1 MAASNKRVKVLISG
15 PINGQLTLL
24 SNKLSTLNNSKA
36 GPFDICVCC
45 GPFFY
50 SSNAASTGSSTAA
63 VSNNKVAG
71 DEEAADKVDNEQTS
85 QIEAAANNDATKL
98 KNGTIKFDIPVLF
111 VDVGDSLPA
120 GLDVEYPKVTDD
132 AEIDL
137 DDDDED
143 EVNEKEKGEDDNEDK
158 KEDEKDKVPDGLLRI
173 APNLYQLIG
182 SSPNNIA
189 DIISVPLPLKDPT
202 IITSTKRE
210 HPTAL
215 TIGYLPKNTRLSTQ
229 TQTNNNFTTKSQHTS
244 FLGCDILIST
254 EWGQGMCDLKVGALS
269 LDDRTLLNGSGG
281 GGGSGGSGEGGA
293 GGQGIEI
300 GSYDVAELVAMSRP
314 RYHIAPGPIVPV
326 QQPQQKQ
333 DDSNDTKPPQIKLH
347 QRFMASLPYRYPP
360 TSSTSGSSGTSSSN
374 SHAGRFLAMGSIQPP
389 TISKALGKSFK
400 YIHAVGIVPL
410 AYMDSNDRENAKELD
425 KVVDCPYTDA
435 SYGVDTTNIIGGR
448 GGGGNMMNYG
458 GMNGGGIVGGLS
470 EARARRLAQEDAA
483 SNMNN
488 GGGQGPGGAFRWQQ
502 RGRKRPLNGEDGPGS
517 SGMMNE
523 EEAKRQAIEAS
534 NPDNTSLFLHGLHRD
549 PSGMTLTN
557 DAIMNSFKPFGCI
570 GIRFP
575 KPKMNHRQSHYQNSE
590 QRPSY
595 AFLDFNTHEEA
606 LQCLADLNGEVAVC
620 NVMLTLKWSSSGK
633 SHQQPQM
640 HHQGQQQGNNM
651 GMMPQRRQ
659 RNRLTEQEAGDST
672 TLFLRLP
679 TSINSSDYPAEL
691 ETMRS
696 LGQGTMED
704 ELNVGVPLDSTDRI
718 TANDEPALRVTV
730 RQPTAET
737 NYGFLEFASHT
748 AALTTIVALTG
759 NDDGGRVSE
768 DKLTASCL
776 ITDDMK
782 KKDISHLSGVT
793 LYWAKGS
800 SQPKPG
806 NGGGNNYGLKFNKQH
821 FPPDSRTDCWFC
833 LASPACEKHLI
844 VAVYEEC
851 YVALPKGGVNEHHAL
866 IVPVE
871 HGGDGALVN
880 RKLSPEIESVKSKLR
895 LHARTV
901 LNKDLFVFER
911 CIATKG
917 GYHTHVQC
925 IPVDANSGPTIQSK
939 MLDMASRVGFQL
951 KEITSDLGLNALE
964 DDWSDGYFY
973 AEIPLPGGGD
983 EFRRFIYRAGGE
995 GSGGADNNNG
1005 GRRGPTVP
1013 LQFGREVLAEVMD
1026 NPDIGQWKACVVSK
1040 EKEEELTIAFR
1051 KSLSSVSS

>member
-1 MAASNKRVKVLISG
+1 MASTNKRVKVLISG
-15 PINGQLTLL
+15 PINGQLSLL

-50 SSNAASTGSSTAA
+50 SSTAAASGSSTAA
-63 VSNNKVAG
+63 LSNTNKAIGEGETTNKV
-71 DEEAADKVDNEQTS
+71 DDEQTS
-85 QIEAAANNDATKL
+85 QIEAANNDATKL

-111 VDVGDSLPA
+111 VDVGDSLPN
-120 GLDVEYPKVTDD
+120 GLEVQYPKVIDD

-137 DDDDED
+137 DDDDDDDVKKEED
-143 EVNEKEKGEDDNEDK
+143 NNGEEKEE
-158 KEDEKDKVPDGLLRI
+158 EKNKVPDGLLRI

-182 SSPNNIA
+182 SSPNNNA

-202 IITSTKRE
+202 LTSTTKRE

-215 TIGYLPKNTRLSTQ
+215 TIGYLPKNTRLSIIQ
-229 TQTNNNFTTKSQHTS
+229 TQSNNNFTTKSKHTS

-269 LDDRTLLNGSGG
+269 LDDRTLLNSGS
-281 GGGSGGSGEGGA
+281 GSGEGGG

-314 RYHIAPGPIVPV
+314 RYHIAPGPIVPI
-326 QQPQQKQ
+326 QQKKQ
-333 DDSNDTKPPQIKLH
+333 QEEDDDNTKPPQIKLH

-360 TSSTSGSSGTSSSN
+360 TSSTSGSSTNSSN

-389 TISKALGKSFK
+389 TISKSLGKSFK

-458 GMNGGGIVGGLS
+458 GMNGSGMVGGLS

-483 SNMNN
+483 SNMNS

-517 SGMMNE
+517 GIMNE

-549 PSGMTLTN
+549 PTGMTLTN

-575 KPKMNHRQSHYQNSE
+575 KPKMNHHHRQSHYQNSE
-590 QRPSY
+590 QQRSY

-606 LQCLADLNGEVAVC
+606 HQCLADLNGEVAVC

-633 SHQQPQM
+633 SRQPHM
-640 HHQGQQQGNNM
+640 HNNQGQQGINM

-679 TSINSSDYPAEL
+679 TSINSSDYPTEL
-691 ETMRS
+691 ETMRL

-704 ELNVGVPLDSTDRI
+704 ELNVGVSLDSPDRI
-718 TANDEPALRVTV
+718 TAKDEPALRVTV
-730 RQPTAET
+730 RQPTET

-851 YVALPKGGVNEHHAL
+851 YVALPKGGVNDHHAL

-995 GSGGADNNNG
+995 DSGVGNDNNG
-1005 GRRGPTVP
+1005 SRRGPTVP
-1013 LQFGREVLAEVMD
+1013 LQFGREVLAEVLD
-1026 NPDIGQWKACVVSK
+1026 NPEIGQWKACVVSK

>member
-1 MAASNKRVKVLISG
+1 MDTSY
-15 PINGQLTLL
+15 QT
-24 SNKLSTLNNSKA
+24 
-36 GPFDICVCC
+36 CC
-45 GPFFY
+45 GKIVC
-50 SSNAASTGSSTAA
+50 SGCME
-63 VSNNKVAG
+63 VAC
-71 DEEAADKVDNEQTS
+71 T
-85 QIEAAANNDATKL
+85 
-98 KNGTIKFDIPVLF
+98 
-111 VDVGDSLPA
+111 
-120 GLDVEYPKVTDD
+120 
-132 AEIDL
+132 
-137 DDDDED
+137 
-143 EVNEKEKGEDDNEDK
+143 
-158 KEDEKDKVPDGLLRI
+158 EKD
-173 APNLYQLIG
+173 
-182 SSPNNIA
+182 SPC
-189 DIISVPLPLKDPT
+189 PFCRMPT
-202 IITSTKRE
+202 
-210 HPTAL
+210 
-215 TIGYLPKNTRLSTQ
+215 
-229 TQTNNNFTTKSQHTS
+229 
-244 FLGCDILIST
+244 
-254 EWGQGMCDLKVGALS
+254 
-269 LDDRTLLNGSGG
+269 
-281 GGGSGGSGEGGA
+281 
-293 GGQGIEI
+293 
-300 GSYDVAELVAMSRP
+300 
-314 RYHIAPGPIVPV
+314 
-326 QQPQQKQ
+326 
-333 DDSNDTKPPQIKLH
+333 
-347 QRFMASLPYRYPP
+347 PP
-360 TSSTSGSSGTSSSN
+360 TSHLGRCKKRMAAGDAEAFYNLVGVYERGVWGLPLDRRKELHLLKQAAELGSCAA
-374 SHAGRFLAMGSIQPP
+374 HAS
-389 TISKALGKSFK
+389 
-400 YIHAVGIVPL
+400 L
-410 AYMDSNDRENAKELD
+410 AYAYR
-425 KVVDCPYTDA
+425 T
-435 SYGVDTTNIIGGR
+435 
-448 GGGGNMMNYG
+448 
-458 GMNGGGIVGGLS
+458 
-470 EARARRLAQEDAA
+470 
-483 SNMNN
+483 
-488 GGGQGPGGAFRWQQ
+488 GGGQGSGGAFRWQQ
-502 RGRKRPLNGEDGPGS
+502 RGRKRSLNGEDGPGG

-549 PSGMTLTN
+549 PTGMTLTN

-575 KPKMNHRQSHYQNSE
+575 KPKMNHHRQQSHYQNSE
-590 QRPSY
+590 QRPNSY

-606 LQCLADLNGEVAVC
+606 HQCLADLNGEVAVC

-633 SHQQPQM
+633 SRQQPQMM

-691 ETMRS
+691 ETLRL

-704 ELNVGVPLDSTDRI
+704 ELNVGISLDSPDRI
-718 TANDEPALRVTV
+718 TAKDEPALRVSV

-800 SQPKPG
+800 SQPKSG
-806 NGGGNNYGLKFNKQH
+806 DGGNNYGLKFNKQH

-844 VAVYEEC
+844 VAEYEEC

-951 KEITSDLGLNALE
+951 KEITSDLGLNALD

-995 GSGGADNNNG
+995 DSGGADNNGG

>member
-1 MAASNKRVKVLISG
+1 
-15 PINGQLTLL
+15 
-24 SNKLSTLNNSKA
+24 
-36 GPFDICVCC
+36 
-45 GPFFY
+45 
-50 SSNAASTGSSTAA
+50 
-63 VSNNKVAG
+63 
-71 DEEAADKVDNEQTS
+71 
-85 QIEAAANNDATKL
+85 
-98 KNGTIKFDIPVLF
+98 
-111 VDVGDSLPA
+111 
-120 GLDVEYPKVTDD
+120 
-132 AEIDL
+132 
-137 DDDDED
+137 
-143 EVNEKEKGEDDNEDK
+143 
-158 KEDEKDKVPDGLLRI
+158 
-173 APNLYQLIG
+173 
-182 SSPNNIA
+182 
-189 DIISVPLPLKDPT
+189 
-202 IITSTKRE
+202 
-210 HPTAL
+210 
-215 TIGYLPKNTRLSTQ
+215 
-229 TQTNNNFTTKSQHTS
+229 
-244 FLGCDILIST
+244 
-254 EWGQGMCDLKVGALS
+254 
-269 LDDRTLLNGSGG
+269 
-281 GGGSGGSGEGGA
+281 
-293 GGQGIEI
+293 
-300 GSYDVAELVAMSRP
+300 
-314 RYHIAPGPIVPV
+314 
-326 QQPQQKQ
+326 
-333 DDSNDTKPPQIKLH
+333 
-347 QRFMASLPYRYPP
+347 
-360 TSSTSGSSGTSSSN
+360 
-374 SHAGRFLAMGSIQPP
+374 
-389 TISKALGKSFK
+389 
-400 YIHAVGIVPL
+400 
-410 AYMDSNDRENAKELD
+410 MDSNDRENAKELD

-435 SYGVDTTNIIGGR
+435 SYGVDTNNNNGR
-448 GGGGNMMNYG
+448 GGGKMMNYGG
-458 GMNGGGIVGGLS
+458 GMNGGGMVGGLS

-483 SNMNN
+483 SNMNS

-502 RGRKRPLNGEDGPGS
+502 RGRKRPLNGEDGPGG
-517 SGMMNE
+517 SGGMNE

-575 KPKMNHRQSHYQNSE
+575 KPKMNHHHRQQIHYQSSE
-590 QRPSY
+590 QQSRPSY

-633 SHQQPQM
+633 SRQQPQM

-691 ETMRS
+691 ETLRL

-704 ELNVGVPLDSTDRI
+704 ELNVGVPLDSPDRI
-718 TANDEPALRVTV
+718 TAKDEPALRVTV

-768 DKLTASCL
+768 DKLTVSCL

-800 SQPKPG
+800 SQPKSG
-806 NGGGNNYGLKFNKQH
+806 AGGGNNYGLKFNKQH

-851 YVALPKGGVNEHHAL
+851 YVALPKGGVNDHHAL

-939 MLDMASRVGFQL
+939 MLDMASRAGFQL

-995 GSGGADNNNG
+995 DSGGADNNGG

-1051 KSLSSVSS
+1051 KSLNSVS

>member
-1 MAASNKRVKVLISG
+1 MAASNNKRVKVLISG

-50 SSNAASTGSSTAA
+50 SSTAA
-63 VSNNKVAG
+63 TSSRATSSRAAVANKVEG
-71 DEEAADKVDNEQTS
+71 DEEAANKVDDEQTS
-85 QIEAAANNDATKL
+85 QIEAANNDATKL
-98 KNGTIKFDIPVLF
+98 KEGQIKFDIPVLF
-111 VDVGDSLPA
+111 VDVGDSLPN
-120 GLDVEYPKVTDD
+120 GLEVQYPKVIDD

-137 DDDDED
+137 DDDDEED
-143 EVNEKEKGEDDNEDK
+143 DVKKDDNEEKEKE
-158 KEDEKDKVPDGLLRI
+158 EKNKVPDGLLRI

-182 SSPNNIA
+182 SSPNNNA
-189 DIISVPLPLKDPT
+189 DIISVPLPLVDPT
-202 IITSTKRE
+202 LTSTKRE

-215 TIGYLPKNTRLSTQ
+215 TIGYLPKNTRLSTIQ
-229 TQTNNNFTTKSQHTS
+229 TQSNNNFTTKSQHTS

-254 EWGQGMCDLKVGALS
+254 EWGQGMCDMKVGALS
-269 LDDRTLLNGSGG
+269 LDDRTLLNGSG
-281 GGGSGGSGEGGA
+281 SGGSGEGG

-326 QQPQQKQ
+326 QQQKQ
-333 DDSNDTKPPQIKLH
+333 QDDKDDTATPPQIKLH
-347 QRFMASLPYRYPP
+347 QRFMASLPYRYP
-360 TSSTSGSSGTSSSN
+360 TSSTSGSSGTSSN

-389 TISKALGKSFK
+389 TISKSLGKSFK

-410 AYMDSNDRENAKELD
+410 AYMDSNDRENAKESD

-435 SYGVDTTNIIGGR
+435 SYGVDLNGGGGR
-448 GGGGNMMNYG
+448 GGGNMMNYG

-483 SNMNN
+483 SNMNI
-488 GGGQGPGGAFRWQQ
+488 GSGQGPGGAFRWQQ
-502 RGRKRPLNGEDGPGS
+502 RGRKRPLNGEDGPGG
-517 SGMMNE
+517 GMMNE

-590 QRPSY
+590 QQRPSY

-606 LQCLADLNGEVAVC
+606 YQCLADLNGEVAVC

-633 SHQQPQM
+633 SRQQPQI

-704 ELNVGVPLDSTDRI
+704 ELNVGVPLDSPDRI
-718 TANDEPALRVTV
+718 TAKDEPALRVTV

-737 NYGFLEFASHT
+737 NYGFLDFTSHT

-800 SQPKPG
+800 SQPKSG

-851 YVALPKGGVNEHHAL
+851 YVALPKGGVNDHHAL

-995 GSGGADNNNG
+995 DSGVGNDNNG
-1005 GRRGPTVP
+1005 SRRGPTVP
-1013 LQFGREVLAEVMD
+1013 LQFGREVLAEVLD
-1026 NPDIGQWKACVVSK
+1026 NPEIGQWKACVVSK

-1051 KSLSSVSS
+1051 KSLSSVPS